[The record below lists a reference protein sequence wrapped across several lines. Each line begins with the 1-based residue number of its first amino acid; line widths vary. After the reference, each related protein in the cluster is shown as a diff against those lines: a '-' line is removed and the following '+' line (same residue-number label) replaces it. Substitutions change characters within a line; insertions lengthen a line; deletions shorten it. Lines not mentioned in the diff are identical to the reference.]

1 MKIGVISGLLVFMIL
16 TTSFLYPRYK
26 LSGSFDFNDLE
37 ESELKQ
43 HKKEEIKNGDLIFH
57 TSVSGQSK
65 AIQMATKSK
74 FSHCGIIFKEGN
86 QYFVFEAVQPV
97 KKTPLDQWIA
107 RGQNGK
113 YVIKRLKSADHLLTP
128 SVITKMKKVGSQF
141 IGKNYDFA
149 FEWSDNK
156 MYCSEL
162 IWKIY
167 QRAVGVEIGKLE
179 KLKDFDLTS
188 EPVRKKLKE
197 RYGSKI
203 PQNEIVISP
212 GSIYASELLTTVYS
226 NF

>member
-1 MKIGVISGLLVFMIL
+1 MKIVIVSILMGLIISKTELFNPKYRSNN
-16 TTSFLYPRYK
+16 SFNLYNPIAR
-26 LSGSFDFNDLE
+26 SSSSN
-37 ESELKQ
+37 
-43 HKKEEIKNGDLIFH
+43 KKEEIKNGDLIFH

-113 YVIKRLKSADHLLTP
+113 YVIKRLKDADHLLTP
-128 SVITKMKKVGSQF
+128 SVINKMKQEGSRF

>member
-1 MKIGVISGLLVFMIL
+1 MIL
-16 TTSFLYPRYK
+16 TTSFFYPRYEV
-26 LSGSFDFNDLE
+26 SGSFDFNYLI
-37 ESELKQ
+37 ESKLNLN
-43 HKKEEIKNGDLIFH
+43 KKEEIKNGDLIFH

-113 YVIKRLKSADHLLTP
+113 YVIKRLKDADHLLTP
-128 SVITKMKKVGSQF
+128 SVINKMKQEGSRF

-212 GSIYASELLTTVYS
+212 GSIYDSELLTTVYS